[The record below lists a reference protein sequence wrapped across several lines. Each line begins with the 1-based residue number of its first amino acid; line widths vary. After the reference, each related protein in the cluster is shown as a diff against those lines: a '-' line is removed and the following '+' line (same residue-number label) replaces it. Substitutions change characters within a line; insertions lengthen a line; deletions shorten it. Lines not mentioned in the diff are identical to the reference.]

1 MYEIIKGSNLER
13 FQQAVNDAILA
24 GAVLQGGVCLSK
36 MPETKEAYAKTMWTQ
51 AVIFYPEN
59 DTTAEVLDDVQ

>member
-1 MYEIIKGSNLER
+1 MYEIIKDSDLDR
-13 FQQAVNDAILA
+13 FQQAVNDAIRG

-36 MPETKEAYAKTMWTQ
+36 TPETREAYPKTVWTQ
-51 AVIFYPEN
+51 AVIFYPVN